1 MMMVAALG
9 LSDDILV
16 NDLAL
21 GSLKVEPLPFSEF
34 DRHSHFIQFIH
45 SDMTIAVWRDVVL
58 SRYLLD
64 WVFRPV
70 RYSDVTGL
78 VGYKFELCNQ
88 PIAHL
93 KLRTGSRTGSTGS
106 NQMIFDIL

>member
-21 GSLKVEPLPFSEF
+21 GSRKVEPLPFSEF

-64 WVFRPV
+64 WVFRPI
-70 RYSDVTGL
+70 RYWESRSFT
-78 VGYKFELCNQ
+78 
-88 PIAHL
+88 IAC
-93 KLRTGSRTGSTGS
+93 S
-106 NQMIFDIL
+106 